1 MNSMMKAVVAAA
13 LIILISGCSTQLSN
27 KAAITSAIA
36 NESRTD
42 EHRERDARSKPA
54 EILAMFDLRQGDDV
68 IDLMGGGGYYAELM
82 LGVVGNEGSVIL
94 HNNTPYSRFVEK
106 QLEERYG
113 DNQFPGIT
121 VIKSEVDA
129 LGLAENSLDAALMVM
144 CYHDLYYHN
153 PERGW
158 HNTDVG
164 LFFSQVRGALKP
176 GGKLLVI
183 DHAAAAGTG
192 RESAQTVHRIDEEFA
207 RAEIQSYGFEYVD
220 SSDALRNPDDDYSK
234 MVFDKTV
241 RGKTDRFALLFRKD

>member
-1 MNSMMKAVVAAA
+1 MIRLVQVFIAISP
-13 LIILISGCSTQLSN
+13 ILLSATN
-27 KAAITSAIA
+27 LSIADEPAIATAIA

-42 EHRERDARSKPA
+42 EHHERDARSKPA
-54 EILAMFDLRQGDDV
+54 EILAMFDLQTGDDV
-68 IDLMGGGGYYAELM
+68 IDLMGGGGYYSELM
-82 LGVVGNEGSVIL
+82 VGVVGDEGSVIL
-94 HNNTPYSRFVEK
+94 HNNMPYARFVEK
-106 QLEERYG
+106 QLKERYG
-113 DNQFPGIT
+113 NNQFPGIT
-121 VIKSEVDA
+121 VIKSEVDD

-158 HNTDVG
+158 QNTDVG

-192 RESAQTVHRIDEEFA
+192 KESAQTVHRIDEEFA
-207 RAEIQSYGFEYVD
+207 RKDIASYGFELVA
-220 SSDALRNPDDDYSK
+220 SSDALHNPDDDYSK